1 MKSCHAF
8 IAGLGMLAL
17 PICSYADLGPIV
29 ITPSRTAQPR
39 DNTSA
44 TVYVMGRGQI
54 ESSGA
59 VTTSELLRGIPGVQ
73 IDDLFGNGT
82 NVSIG
87 VRGFSATANANTLV
101 LVNGR
106 RLNHSDTA
114 GPDLQHIFPRDI
126 ERIEVMVGSAGSL
139 YGDQAVGGVINIITR
154 GPTASDHR
162 VSLRAGSYDYRG
174 VQFNSSMQLNESLG
188 YRLSAE
194 TFDTDHYREHNAEKN
209 SNFSGVL
216 DYNRGADRLFAE
228 YQAIDDELELPGAL
242 LEDEFED
249 DPRQVNPGFAND
261 FRNDD
266 TRVSRLGYERELG
279 MQQFS
284 IDGTR
289 RRTESDV
296 LQSFRDN
303 PSPGAGFIDREN
315 RSINPKLSGMLD
327 FALGTSYV
335 IGMDFEETDFDLQI
349 PNAFGTTASSSTQNN
364 DSLYFQ
370 VSPRVT
376 QSLQLVV
383 GARRSKVEN
392 DLDYADSVGTPAR
405 AKFDDDIT
413 VGELG
418 LVYSLDQS
426 TRLRLRYDENFRFAK
441 IDELSFTE
449 AGTLLDT
456 QTGESWELGFEID
469 RGRQSVSLSLYQLDL
484 ENEIAFDPTAGPD
497 PFGFGPIGANVNLDK
512 TRRRGMTLSW
522 TSRMGDAFT
531 LQTDIGLVDASYESG
546 LYDGNE
552 ISGVADK
559 IARLRGDYRLDDMAR
574 VYLVYNYSSPKY
586 AQGDNANEFGK
597 LGSITVINAGFA
609 YRYESWDIDLRINN
623 LNDES
628 YAEFVTNNGFGAAY
642 QPSPGRNYFV
652 TAGYRF
658 E

>member
-216 DYNRGADRLFAE
+216 DY
-228 YQAIDDELELPGAL
+228 
-242 LEDEFED
+242 
-249 DPRQVNPGFAND
+249 
-261 FRNDD
+261 
-266 TRVSRLGYERELG
+266 
-279 MQQFS
+279 
-284 IDGTR
+284 
-289 RRTESDV
+289 
-296 LQSFRDN
+296 
-303 PSPGAGFIDREN
+303 
-315 RSINPKLSGMLD
+315 
-327 FALGTSYV
+327 
-335 IGMDFEETDFDLQI
+335 
-349 PNAFGTTASSSTQNN
+349 
-364 DSLYFQ
+364 
-370 VSPRVT
+370 
-376 QSLQLVV
+376 
-383 GARRSKVEN
+383 
-392 DLDYADSVGTPAR
+392 
-405 AKFDDDIT
+405 
-413 VGELG
+413 
-418 LVYSLDQS
+418 
-426 TRLRLRYDENFRFAK
+426 
-441 IDELSFTE
+441 
-449 AGTLLDT
+449 
-456 QTGESWELGFEID
+456 
-469 RGRQSVSLSLYQLDL
+469 
-484 ENEIAFDPTAGPD
+484 
-497 PFGFGPIGANVNLDK
+497 
-512 TRRRGMTLSW
+512 
-522 TSRMGDAFT
+522 
-531 LQTDIGLVDASYESG
+531 
-546 LYDGNE
+546 
-552 ISGVADK
+552 
-559 IARLRGDYRLDDMAR
+559 
-574 VYLVYNYSSPKY
+574 
-586 AQGDNANEFGK
+586 
-597 LGSITVINAGFA
+597 
-609 YRYESWDIDLRINN
+609 
-623 LNDES
+623 
-628 YAEFVTNNGFGAAY
+628 
-642 QPSPGRNYFV
+642 
-652 TAGYRF
+652 
-658 E
+658 

>member
-1 MKSCHAF
+1 MKSCYAF
-8 IAGLGMLAL
+8 IAGGCMLAL
-17 PICSYADLGPIV
+17 PSCSYADLGPIV

-39 DNTSA
+39 DNSSA
-44 TVYVMGRGQI
+44 TVYVMDRGQI

-59 VTTSELLRGIPGVQ
+59 VSTSELLRGIPGVQ

-82 NVSIG
+82 NVSVGI
-87 VRGFSATANANTLV
+87 RGFSSTANANTLV

-114 GPDLQHIFPRDI
+114 GPDLQHIFPQNI

-154 GPTASDHR
+154 GPTARDHR

-174 VQFNSSMQLNESLG
+174 VQLNSSMRLNDSLG

-194 TFDTDHYREHNAEKN
+194 AFDTDHYRDHNAEKN
-209 SNFSGVL
+209 SNFNGVL
-216 DYNRGADRLFAE
+216 DYHRGANRLFAE

-242 LEDEFED
+242 LEDEFKD
-249 DPRQVNPGFAND
+249 DPQQINPGFEND
-261 FRNDD
+261 FRNED
-266 TRVSRLGYERELG
+266 TRVSRIGYQRELG
-279 MQQFS
+279 VQKFS
-284 IDGTR
+284 IDTTR

-303 PSPGAGFIDREN
+303 PSPAEGFIDREN
-315 RSINPKLSGMLD
+315 RSVNPKLSGTLD
-327 FALGTSYV
+327 FGRGTAYV
-335 IGMDFEETDFDLQI
+335 VGMDFEATDFDLEI

-370 VSPRVT
+370 VSPRVSR
-376 QSLQLVV
+376 SLQLVI
-383 GARRSKVEN
+383 GARHSKVEN
-392 DLDYADSVGTPAR
+392 DLDYADSVGTPTM

-418 LVYSLDQS
+418 LVYSVDES
-426 TRLRLRYDENFRFAK
+426 MRLRLRYDENFRFAK

-456 QTGESWELGFEID
+456 QTGESWEIGVEID
-469 RGRQSVSLSLYQLDL
+469 RGGQSVGVSLYQLNL

-512 TRRRGMTLSW
+512 TRRLGMTLSW
-522 TSRMGDAFT
+522 SSRMSDAFT
-531 LQTDIGLVDASYESG
+531 LQTDIGLVDASYRSG
-546 LYDGNE
+546 IYDGKH
-552 ISGVADK
+552 ISGVADR
-559 IARLRGDYRLDDMAR
+559 IARLRGDYRLNDMAR
-574 VYLVYNYSSPKY
+574 VYLVYDYSSPKY

-597 LGSITVINAGFA
+597 LGSITVINAGFG
-609 YRYESWDIDLRINN
+609 YRYKAWDIDLRINN

-642 QPSPGRNYFV
+642 QPSPERNFFI